1 MREEGVSLSI
11 LSLKADLGI
20 GGEGG
25 TLCLHNTRGLKLVGV
40 VTFWPEEFLTQR
52 RNGTEKTRIALRR
65 CDAAGELLATH
76 RRSHGSD
83 DGVGDAAFEEFVQL
97 SRGEVEVNWRVF
109 DALDDRS
116 FGEAGLDQFD
126 HAFVCQRRSL
136 LEFR

>member
-1 MREEGVSLSI
+1 M
-11 LSLKADLGI
+11 
-20 GGEGG
+20 
-25 TLCLHNTRGLKLVGV
+25 
-40 VTFWPEEFLTQR
+40 TFWPEEFLTQR
-52 RNGTEKTRIALRR
+52 RNGAEKTRIPLRR

-83 DGVGDAAFEEFVQL
+83 DGIRNSSFEKLIEL
-97 SRGEVEVNWRVF
+97 AGGEVEINWRVF